1 MNIIDPIKQR
11 LENLLTSPGNE
22 LGSWARFLRFQIH
35 LWRFCA
41 RRLYVDNAQA
51 MSAAL
56 SFRTI
61 FALVPAL
68 VLAVL
73 IAKSLNVLDDSKKT
87 IQRFL
92 DASGIA
98 IIQQDTAPQT
108 DAAPASSDDPQNP
121 QTSPSSPSPSPTVS
135 VADYIQDVVEKLESK
150 LTLGRIGPIG
160 GALLIWTAL
169 TLLTTIER
177 SLNRIYGAR
186 QSRSLARRIV
196 VYWSVLTLGPILLT
210 LANYLG
216 TCALEFS
223 LKIDILNWLLS
234 ALGWTGP
241 IIMGILL
248 LAALYKLMPN
258 THVSFKS
265 AFGGALIA
273 VPIWLTAKWGFNLYV
288 YEVVGTKSVYGAL
301 ALLPIFL
308 LWINLSWWIFLFG
321 AEISNTAAN
330 LSRMQLAEQAQNV
343 ILGPAELITA
353 ALTVARHYQNGLGPL
368 TFRKIATQLN
378 LPDESIHRLL
388 DRLIEKNIICPV
400 ENSDSGKFVLSRPA
414 DKIPLLEVLDLTE
427 NHTTLA
433 TNTPNPE
440 LARSFDRIKKQT
452 DNSLGSFTLANALN
466 D

>member
-1 MNIIDPIKQR
+1 MNFIDPIRKR
-11 LENLLTSPGNE
+11 LENLLTSPGSE

-41 RRLYVDNAQA
+41 RRLYENNAQA

-68 VLAVL
+68 VLALL
-73 IAKSLNVLDDSKKT
+73 IAKSLNVLDDSKQT
-87 IQRFL
+87 IKSFL

-98 IIQQDTAPQT
+98 IIQQNSPAQPDSTAQENSATQP
-108 DAAPASSDDPQNP
+108 DSAA
-121 QTSPSSPSPSPTVS
+121 PTVS

-150 LTLGRIGPIG
+150 LTLGRIGPVG
-160 GALLIWTAL
+160 GVLLIWTAL

-216 TCALEFS
+216 SWALEFS
-223 LKIDILNWLLS
+223 LKIGILNWLLS
-234 ALGWTGP
+234 AVGWTGP
-241 IIMGILL
+241 VIMGIIL
-248 LAALYKLMPN
+248 LAGLYKLMPN
-258 THVSFKS
+258 TRVSFKS
-265 AFGGALIA
+265 ALGGALIA
-273 VPIWLTAKWGFNLYV
+273 VPLWLTAKWGFNLYV
-288 YEVVGTKSVYGAL
+288 HEVVGSSVYGAL

-308 LWINLSWWIFLFG
+308 LWLNLSWWIFLFG

-330 LSRMQLAEQAQNV
+330 LSRMQLAEQAQRV
-343 ILGPAELITA
+343 ILGPSELIAA
-353 ALTVARHYQNGLGPL
+353 ALTVARHYQQGSGPL
-368 TFRKIATQLN
+368 KFSQIAAQLN
-378 LPDESIHRLL
+378 LPDQSIQRLL
-388 DRLIEKNIICPV
+388 DRLTEKNIICPV
-400 ENSDSGKFVLSRPA
+400 ENSDSGKFLLARPA
-414 DKIPLLEVLDLTE
+414 DKIPLLEVLDLSE
-427 NHTTLA
+427 NQTPLA
-433 TNTPNPE
+433 AASPNPE
-440 LARSFDRIKKQT
+440 LARSFERIKKQT
-452 DNSLGSFTLANALN
+452 NSTLGSFTLADAMK

>member
-1 MNIIDPIKQR
+1 MNIIGTIKQR
-11 LENLLTSPGNE
+11 LENLLTSPGSE
-22 LGSWARFLRFQIH
+22 LGRWARFLRFQIH

-41 RRLYVDNAQA
+41 RRLYINNAQA

-73 IAKSLNVLDDSKKT
+73 IAKSLNVLDDSKQT
-87 IQRFL
+87 IKRFL

-98 IIQQDTAPQT
+98 IIQQESAPQPDT
-108 DAAPASSDDPQNP
+108 TPSTPVDPQNP
-121 QTSPSSPSPSPTVS
+121 PPPSSPPTVS
-135 VADYIQDVVEKLESK
+135 VADYIQEVVEKLESK

-160 GALLIWTAL
+160 GVLLVWTAL

-196 VYWSVLTLGPILLT
+196 VYWAVLTLGPILLT
-210 LANYLG
+210 LGNYLG
-216 TCALEFS
+216 TRALEFS
-223 LKIDILNWLLS
+223 LKIEILNWLLS

-265 AFGGALIA
+265 ALGGALIA
-273 VPIWLTAKWGFNLYV
+273 VPVWLTAKWAFNLYV
-288 YEVVGTKSVYGAL
+288 HGVVGTKSVYGAL

-308 LWINLSWWIFLFG
+308 LWLNLSWWIFLFG

-330 LSRMQLAEQAQNV
+330 LSRMQLAEQAQNI
-343 ILGPAELITA
+343 ILGPVELITA
-353 ALTVARHYQNGLGPL
+353 ALTIARHYQNGLGPL
-368 TFRKIATQLN
+368 NFRKIATQLN
-378 LPDESIHRLL
+378 LPDQAIHRLL
-388 DRLIEKNIICPV
+388 ERLNEKNIICPV
-400 ENSDSGKFVLSRPA
+400 ENSDSEKFVLARPA
-414 DKIPLLEVLDLTE
+414 DKIPLLDILDLTE

-440 LARSFDRIKKQT
+440 IARSFERIKKQT
-452 DNSLGSFTLANALN
+452 DSTLGSFTLADALN